1 VEPKVWREMGLT
13 DGEYDRI
20 VEIMGRKPNFLE
32 VGIFSVMWSEHCCYK
47 NSKPILRLFPTE
59 GPAVL
64 QGPGEN
70 AGIMD
75 IGDGQAVVFK
85 IESHNHPSA
94 IEPYQGAATGVGGII
109 RDVFTMGAR
118 PIACLDSLRFGDLDN
133 ERTKH
138 LVRGVVA
145 GIAGYG
151 NAIGIPTV
159 AGETYFHPSYQGNP
173 LVNAM
178 CVGLIN
184 HDEIAKGIASGEGNP
199 VMVVGAKTGRDGIHG
214 ATFAS
219 VELSEESEEK
229 RSATQVGD
237 PFMEKLLLEACLE
250 LIKTGTVV
258 GIQDMGA
265 AGFTSSACEMASR
278 GDSGMELELSLVPR
292 REEGMTPYEIM
303 LSESQE
309 RMLVVPKAGY
319 EDQVKEI
326 FTKWGLEAVV
336 VGRVTADGMMR
347 LKENGKVVAEI
358 SAKALTDKAPV
369 YNKEDS
375 EPLYYQE
382 KKNTD
387 LSHINQKEDS
397 NAVLKKLISSPNI
410 ASKEWIYRQYDHQV
424 GANTVVLPGSDA
436 AVVRVRGTKKGIAMT
451 TDCNSRYVYLDP
463 YKGGAL
469 AVAEAARNLVCS
481 GAKPLGVTDC
491 LNFGNPEKPE
501 IFWQF
506 KQACLGVADA
516 CRALGTPVTG
526 GNVSLYNE
534 TSGEA
539 VLPTPTIGM
548 VGVVEDLA
556 HRTTQEFKAV
566 GDEIIVVGGLLGSLA
581 GSEYLAVCHAM
592 EAGNISAVD
601 LTYEKKVQEFTL
613 EQIKAGRVR
622 SAHDCAEGGLAV
634 AVAESCVGS
643 GLGAK
648 LELNCEER
656 VDALLFGEAPTRIIL
671 SVPAGKGAEIV
682 DAAKLQGVYAWK
694 VGSVF
699 GNRLD
704 VFVNGTQEI
713 TLAVDELKTAWKDTL
728 PNYLD

>member
-1 VEPKVWREMGLT
+1 
-13 DGEYDRI
+13 
-20 VEIMGRKPNFLE
+20 
-32 VGIFSVMWSEHCCYK
+32 
-47 NSKPILRLFPTE
+47 
-59 GPAVL
+59 
-64 QGPGEN
+64 
-70 AGIMD
+70 
-75 IGDGQAVVFK
+75 
-85 IESHNHPSA
+85 
-94 IEPYQGAATGVGGII
+94 
-109 RDVFTMGAR
+109 
-118 PIACLDSLRFGDLDN
+118 
-133 ERTKH
+133 
-138 LVRGVVA
+138 
-145 GIAGYG
+145 
-151 NAIGIPTV
+151 
-159 AGETYFHPSYQGNP
+159 
-173 LVNAM
+173 
-178 CVGLIN
+178 
-184 HDEIAKGIASGEGNP
+184 
-199 VMVVGAKTGRDGIHG
+199 
-214 ATFAS
+214 
-219 VELSEESEEK
+219 
-229 RSATQVGD
+229 
-237 PFMEKLLLEACLE
+237 
-250 LIKTGTVV
+250 
-258 GIQDMGA
+258 
-265 AGFTSSACEMASR
+265 
-278 GDSGMELELSLVPR
+278 
-292 REEGMTPYEIM
+292 
-303 LSESQE
+303 
-309 RMLVVPKAGY
+309 
-319 EDQVKEI
+319 
-326 FTKWGLEAVV
+326 

-369 YNKEDS
+369 YHKEDR

-387 LSHINQKEDS
+387 LSHISQKEDS
-397 NAVLKKLISSPNI
+397 NDVLKKLISSPNI

-704 VFVNGTQEI
+704 VSVNGTQEI